1 MSVEAAIQQFLLAL
15 SSLFSIVN
23 PLGGALIFAQ
33 VTAGHSHDDRVWLA
47 GRIGGYAL
55 LIMLAALWAGAPI
68 LNFFGVSLGAL
79 RIAGGLVVGASA
91 WGLLNRPEARE
102 ARKQAEVSS
111 TTGQGAT
118 AQAANQ
124 GAAAQA
130 ASQEA
135 TAQAANQEATA
146 QPAKAASVK
155 TVEPTPADGQK
166 SVDPLSEIAFFP
178 LTLPFTTGPG
188 TIAVAITLGSNR
200 PALMADRLGFYV
212 GVSLAALGVAA
223 TVALIYASA
232 DRVVSL
238 LGPIG
243 ARVLGRL
250 FAFLLLCVGTQITIN
265 GVIDVFGPLL
275 AAR

>member
-111 TTGQGAT
+111 TTGQGA
-118 AQAANQ
+118 
-124 GAAAQA
+124 AAQA

-135 TAQAANQEATA
+135 AQAAKQEAA
-146 QPAKAASVK
+146 PPVAVA
-155 TVEPTPADGQK
+155 PTPADAK
-166 SVDPLSEIAFFP
+166 RSVDPLSEIAFFP

-212 GVSLAALGVAA
+212 GVSLAALGVAV

>member
-111 TTGQGAT
+111 TTGQGAGQASGQAT
-118 AQAANQ
+118 SAQAAPPVT
-124 GAAAQA
+124 AAAA
-130 ASQEA
+130 A
-135 TAQAANQEATA
+135 
-146 QPAKAASVK
+146 
-155 TVEPTPADGQK
+155 ADARR

-200 PALMADRLGFYV
+200 PAAMADRLGFYV

>member
-111 TTGQGAT
+111 TTGQGA
-118 AQAANQ
+118 
-124 GAAAQA
+124 AAQA

-135 TAQAANQEATA
+135 AAQAASQKATA
-146 QPAKAASVK
+146 QTAKAASAK
-155 TVEPTPADGQK
+155 AVEPTPADGQK

>member
-1 MSVEAAIQQFLLAL
+1 M
-15 SSLFSIVN
+15 
-23 PLGGALIFAQ
+23 
-33 VTAGHSHDDRVWLA
+33 
-47 GRIGGYAL
+47 
-55 LIMLAALWAGAPI
+55 
-68 LNFFGVSLGAL
+68 

-111 TTGQGAT
+111 TTGQGAA
-118 AQAANQ
+118 AQAASQ

-135 TAQAANQEATA
+135 AAQAASQEATGRLA
-146 QPAKAASVK
+146 TVQTAKAASAK

-166 SVDPLSEIAFFP
+166 IR
-178 LTLPFTTGPG
+178 
-188 TIAVAITLGSNR
+188 R
-200 PALMADRLGFYV
+200 PAVRDRVLSAHPALHHGAGHHRGGDHPWLEAARPLMADRLGFYV

-250 FAFLLLCVGTQITIN
+250 LAFLLLCVGTQITIN